1 MRQSLQ
7 ASPSRTP
14 PTWTPT
20 QTITGSPS
28 RSAWPLL
35 ISGFSP
41 AWPRSS
47 DAEPWNL
54 LLDAAARGIM
64 VAAVPDRAPPGAEA
78 EASKDLWCLLDRK
91 GLDAAQL
98 FII

>member
-1 MRQSLQ
+1 M
-7 ASPSRTP
+7 
-14 PTWTPT
+14 
-20 QTITGSPS
+20 
-28 RSAWPLL
+28 
-35 ISGFSP
+35 
-41 AWPRSS
+41 
-47 DAEPWNL
+47 